1 MNDFRFDIETIR
13 KNCEEFF
20 ELYDITRDEIYEMC
34 ILKKIHTR
42 AVAANCTW
50 ISRAMG
56 LGEYDCDMAW
66 VIGELHDFA
75 RFGQAIRTGGL
86 NDTRL
91 FNHARLGARILFTHG
106 LINDIIPDYD
116 KICEG
121 DRTVME
127 KAVFHHSD
135 LHLPVDLSDRELLF
149 CKIIR
154 EADQLDIFRT
164 IVESGWRINYF
175 CEKEELLKGYISDDI
190 AKAFF
195 DHTMADYSKRVTA
208 ADYHM
213 AHIALCFGLES
224 ESAKKRAI
232 EQGYLLHM
240 MDIEFV
246 RPEVQ
251 EKYQRMKAEVYDFLE
266 M

>member
-1 MNDFRFDIETIR
+1 MNKKAV
-13 KNCEEFF
+13 KNSLQLPLGLNLADNNLHIDSEWSTF
-20 ELYDITRDEIYEMC
+20 EHCNAPYINNMYMPLYKT
-34 ILKKIHTR
+34 
-42 AVAANCTW
+42 VAESEGPTAYDANGVKYTVKDG
-50 ISRAMG
+50 A
-56 LGEYDCDMAW
+56 L
-66 VIGELHDFA
+66 FK
-75 RFGQAIRTGGL
+75 

-116 KICEG
+116 KICEE

-232 EQGYLLHM
+232 EQGYLLQM

>member
-1 MNDFRFDIETIR
+1 
-13 KNCEEFF
+13 
-20 ELYDITRDEIYEMC
+20 
-34 ILKKIHTR
+34 
-42 AVAANCTW
+42 
-50 ISRAMG
+50 
-56 LGEYDCDMAW
+56 
-66 VIGELHDFA
+66 
-75 RFGQAIRTGGL
+75 
-86 NDTRL
+86 
-91 FNHARLGARILFTHG
+91 
-106 LINDIIPDYD
+106 
-116 KICEG
+116 
-121 DRTVME
+121 ME

-224 ESAKKRAI
+224 ESAKKRAV
-232 EQGYLLHM
+232 EQGYLLQM